1 MVYLKVP
8 FSPLL
13 FLFYINNLVS
23 SLNSNAAIALFA
35 DDVSI
40 LITARKKDAEDT
52 VQSVVN
58 SVLIWS

>member
-8 FSPLL
+8 LSPLL

>member
-23 SLNSNAAIALFA
+23 SLNSNAAIALFP

>member
-40 LITARKKDAEDT
+40 LITARKKDAKILSS
-52 VQSVVN
+52 Q
-58 SVLIWS
+58 

>member
-23 SLNSNAAIALFA
+23 SLNNNAAIALFA

>member
-23 SLNSNAAIALFA
+23 SLNNNAAIALFA

-52 VQSVVN
+52 VQSLVN